1 MPRTV
6 TIKSLP
12 EAFAV
17 IKEMQGQDCEWGEDY
32 RAAGR
37 AALVEILEGQM
48 ALRVDRHLE
57 EMAARGTAN
66 RRRGCLHDPGV
77 LAPRSGFAH
86 APFPL

>member
-1 MPRTV
+1 MPGTV

-37 AALVEILEGQM
+37 TALAEILEGQM
-48 ALRVDRHLE
+48 ALRVDRHLQ
-57 EMAARGTAN
+57 EMAAFAWAIAQHVEPTS
-66 RRRGCLHDPGV
+66 
-77 LAPRSGFAH
+77 APRAL
-86 APFPL
+86 AQL